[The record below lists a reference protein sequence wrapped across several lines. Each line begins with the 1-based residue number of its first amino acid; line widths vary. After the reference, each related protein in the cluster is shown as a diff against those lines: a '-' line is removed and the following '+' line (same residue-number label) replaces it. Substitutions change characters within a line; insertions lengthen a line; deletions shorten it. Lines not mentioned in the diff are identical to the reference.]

1 MDLTSLITKK
11 HHYASRQVG
20 GEYVI
25 VPVRDN
31 VAQMNTLITLNE
43 VGSFIWDRLA
53 QGVTVESLVTAMVA
67 EFDVSPEIAKR
78 DLDAFLTSLTN
89 TLKS

>member
-1 MDLTSLITKK
+1 MDLTPLIAKK
-11 HHYASRQVG
+11 HQYASRQVG

-53 QGVTVESLVTAMVA
+53 QDATVESLAAAIVA
-67 EFDVSPEIAKR
+67 EFDVSLEIAKR
-78 DLDAFLTSLTN
+78 DLGAFLTSLTN